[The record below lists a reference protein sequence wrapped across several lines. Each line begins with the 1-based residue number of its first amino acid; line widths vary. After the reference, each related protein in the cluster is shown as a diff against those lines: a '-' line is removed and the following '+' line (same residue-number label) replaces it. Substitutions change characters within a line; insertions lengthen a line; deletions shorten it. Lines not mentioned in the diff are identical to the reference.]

1 MKLIYRILYR
11 LSIALLLVLGIW
23 GAFFYLTVIDEI
35 NDETDDSLEDYSEII
50 IRKALTGQ
58 ELPSR
63 SNGSNNTYSLN
74 PVSEEY
80 ARIHKKIRYSDEM
93 IYIEE
98 KEETE
103 PARILKTIFRD
114 KEENYFELTVCIP
127 TIEKE
132 DLQEAILSWIVF
144 LYTITHHPINQ
155 HLGFLSEHAPPV
167 SLTTLAGPL
176 HHWFFHTASRQPY

>member
-63 SNGSNNTYSLN
+63 SNGSNNTYYLN

-144 LYTITHHPINQ
+144 LYITLLLTILLINI
-155 HLGFLSEHAPPV
+155 
-167 SLTTLAGPL
+167 
-176 HHWFFHTASRQPY
+176 